1 MKTDIMQVLCDHAHS
16 ADTRIRLVSLLALKN
31 LCNKAPQSDKLRCF
45 SLLRS
50 PWLMQVIKGVSPL
63 SNDSNRSFRPAS
75 SLSMGGNAAGERVD
89 ILNAMEADP
98 MDVIDDRP
106 IDQIASSP
114 LYAEEYI
121 LSDSI
126 SEITLPHTTTF
137 DSTMLKS
144 LYNSRLTM
152 LEGLAKALSASEAYA
167 EELKMQTAGLDFLRN
182 LIFDDD
188 NHILDVVF
196 GEIGAT
202 TLFDLLHSKLKTPP
216 STSSSSSMAYTG
228 VIPLG
233 PSARAASPHPAC
245 TIVESSAV
253 RSLTTSVLFV
263 LVHIAA
269 GASVHRQLLIAQRS
283 ILLAMFPLLS
293 HSDPEIRRCV
303 VWVIINLTYT
313 DDKDDAVNSRARAQ
327 ELRAMGWEERLKE
340 VRETDESVD
349 VRERAATA
357 VEQLRGIPSSG
368 SGGGGGSGFVGG
380 ERGHGLGYGQ
390 ASGHG
395 HGRSG
400 STGSMSFSSSMMH
413 SSAR

>member
-1 MKTDIMQVLCDHAHS
+1 
-16 ADTRIRLVSLLALKN
+16 
-31 LCNKAPQSDKLRCF
+31 
-45 SLLRS
+45 
-50 PWLMQVIKGVSPL
+50 
-63 SNDSNRSFRPAS
+63 
-75 SLSMGGNAAGERVD
+75 MGGNAAGERVD

>member
-1 MKTDIMQVLCDHAHS
+1 
-16 ADTRIRLVSLLALKN
+16 
-31 LCNKAPQSDKLRCF
+31 
-45 SLLRS
+45 
-50 PWLMQVIKGVSPL
+50 MQVIKGVSPL

-106 IDQIASSP
+106 IDQTASSSS

-121 LSDSI
+121 LPDSI
-126 SEITLPHTTTF
+126 SETIFPPTTSF
-137 DSTMLKS
+137 DSPALKS
-144 LYNSRLTM
+144 IYNSRLTM
-152 LEGLAKALSASEAYA
+152 LESFAKALSASEAYA

-182 LIFDDD
+182 LILDDD

-196 GEIGAT
+196 SEISAPA
-202 TLFDLLHSKLKTPP
+202 LFDLLHSKLKTPSP
-216 STSSSSSMAYTG
+216 TSSSSSLAYTG

-233 PSARAASPHPAC
+233 PSARAPSPHPTC
-245 TIVESSAV
+245 TMVESSAV

-269 GASVHRQLLIAQRS
+269 GASAHRQMLIAQRS

-313 DDKDDAVNSRARAQ
+313 DDKDDAPNARARAQ
-327 ELRAMGWEERLKE
+327 ELRAMGWEERLRE
-340 VRETDESVD
+340 VREGDDSVD

-368 SGGGGGSGFVGG
+368 VGSGNGYMGG
-380 ERGHGLGYGQ
+380 ERGHGVGYN
-390 ASGHG
+390 